1 MNEPMKNKQQ
11 LPFAAK
17 AAAWLALL
25 FGASAAT
32 AGDVAAQV
40 AALDVEYQAAV
51 KRNDEAGMAR
61 ILADDFV
68 LVSGGGLT
76 FTREQLLAEARGKTI
91 TYEEQDV
98 VPGTRTVRVFG
109 EHTAVVTA
117 LLALKGVEL
126 KSGRLHHRKLW
137 FSDVYIRT
145 DGGWKYALGQVGRL
159 VEKDGQPVMP

>member
-1 MNEPMKNKQQ
+1 MKNGKQA
-11 LPFAAK
+11 LAAQ
-17 AAAWLALL
+17 AAAWLAMVLPM
-25 FGASAAT
+25 GAVAA
-32 AGDVAAQV
+32 ADDVAAHV

-68 LVSGGGLT
+68 LVSGGGHA

-91 TYEEQDV
+91 AYEEQDV

-109 EHTAVVTA
+109 EHTAIVTA
-117 LLALKGVEL
+117 LLALKGVEV
-126 KSGRLHHRKLW
+126 KTGRLHHRKLW

-145 DGGWKYALGQVGRL
+145 DAGWKYVLGQVGRL
-159 VEKDGQPVMP
+159 VEKDGQPVTP

>member
-1 MNEPMKNKQQ
+1 MGSVKKA
-11 LPFAAK
+11 FASK
-17 AAAWLALL
+17 AAAWLAMVLPL
-25 FGASAAT
+25 GAAAASA
-32 AGDVAAQV
+32 DVAAQV
-40 AALDVEYQAAV
+40 AALDIEYQAAV

-61 ILADDFV
+61 ILAEDFV

-126 KSGRLHHRKLW
+126 KTGRVHHRKLW

-145 DGGWKYALGQVGRL
+145 GAGWKYALGQVGRL
-159 VEKDGQPVMP
+159 VEKDGQAVAP

>member
-1 MNEPMKNKQQ
+1 MGSVKKQKA
-11 LPFAAK
+11 FASK
-17 AAAWLALL
+17 AAAWLTLVL
-25 FGASAAT
+25 PLGATAAT
-32 AGDVAAQV
+32 ADVAAQV
-40 AALDVEYQAAV
+40 AQLDIDYQAAV

-61 ILADDFV
+61 ILAEDFV

-76 FTREQLLAEARGKTI
+76 FTREQLLAEARGRTI

-117 LLALKGVEL
+117 LLALKGVEQ
-126 KSGRLHHRKLW
+126 KTGRVHHRKLW

-145 DGGWKYALGQVGRL
+145 DAGWKYALGQVGRL